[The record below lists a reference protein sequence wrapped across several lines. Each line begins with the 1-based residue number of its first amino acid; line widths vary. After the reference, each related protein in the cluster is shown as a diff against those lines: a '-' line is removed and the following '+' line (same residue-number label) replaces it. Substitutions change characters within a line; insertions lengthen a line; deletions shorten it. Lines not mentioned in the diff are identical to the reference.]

1 MQYATCNIT
10 IKYVVSSSVPLAV
23 RTQQQNVNTSARKCT
38 IEYGSDV
45 VVLLRVLRCS
55 ILNHCLNTCKRYLAH
70 CSCCRSTAPTLFA
83 PYRAAAS
90 LVYWVADDTDRSTVT
105 NLVVIYM

>member
-10 IKYVVSSSVPLAV
+10 IKYVVTSSVPLAV

-45 VVLLRVLRCS
+45 VTS
-55 ILNHCLNTCKRYLAH
+55 ITMFNIKSLPEYL
-70 CSCCRSTAPTLFA
+70 
-83 PYRAAAS
+83 
-90 LVYWVADDTDRSTVT
+90 
-105 NLVVIYM
+105 